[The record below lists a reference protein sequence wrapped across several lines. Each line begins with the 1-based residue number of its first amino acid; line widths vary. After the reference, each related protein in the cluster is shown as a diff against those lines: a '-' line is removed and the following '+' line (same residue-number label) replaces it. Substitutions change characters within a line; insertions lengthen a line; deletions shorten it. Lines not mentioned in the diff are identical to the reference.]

1 VPDLRPLLRTS
12 TFRLTLAYL
21 GVVLA
26 SVIGILAVVTLST
39 AHLIDRHTVETV
51 AAETA
56 GLMEQY
62 REQGLSGLGAAV
74 ARRSA
79 VPGTDLLFLLAAPE
93 LEPIA
98 GNLSRWPEAVPERD
112 GWIGFTIGESGDGSG
127 RQHEARAQVFALRDG
142 YQLLVGRSM
151 RDAELL
157 RDKVILPIAL
167 GVVLTLALGAAGGLA
182 MSRSVLHR
190 VSVIGQTARR
200 IMRGA
205 LPERIP
211 LRGTQDEFDHLAGNL
226 NDMLNEIERLMEGM
240 RQITDSIAHDLRTP
254 LTRMRSR
261 IEMTLLERP
270 DVDTA
275 RAALQENLE
284 EVEQLLATFTALMNI
299 AQVEAG
305 TLRSDFQPVALAPLV
320 RRLAE
325 LYEPLAEDQEL
336 AFELAL
342 EGEPSVHGNVHLLS
356 QAVANLVDNAIKYT
370 PAGGRIVL
378 SVRPGSA
385 GRGAELA
392 IADSGPGIPVAAR
405 AKVLERFV
413 RLEPSRSSPG
423 SGLGLSLVDAV
434 ARLHR
439 ATLILDDNAPGLR
452 ARLIFPVADDQDVIQ
467 RPSSDERRSG

>member
-1 VPDLRPLLRTS
+1 MPDLRPLLRTS

-21 GVVLA
+21 AVVLA
-26 SVIGILAVVTLST
+26 SVIVILAVVTWST
-39 AHLIDRHTVETV
+39 ARLIDRHTIETV
-51 AAETA
+51 AAEIE
-56 GLMEQY
+56 GLTEQY
-62 REQGLSGLGAAV
+62 REQGLTGLIEAV
-74 ARRSA
+74 GRRSA

-98 GNLSRWPEAVPERD
+98 GNLSRWPEAAPDSD

-127 RQHEARAQVFALRDG
+127 RQHEARAQIFALPDG
-142 YQLLVGRSM
+142 YHLLVGRSM

-167 GVVLTLALGAAGGLA
+167 GMVLTLALGTAGGLA

-190 VSVIGQTARR
+190 VEGIDRTART

-205 LPERIP
+205 LRERIP
-211 LRGTQDEFDHLAGNL
+211 LRGTQDEFDHLAGHL
-226 NDMLNEIERLMEGM
+226 NDMLDEIERLMDGV

-261 IEMTLLERP
+261 IEMTLLEGP

-275 RAALQENLE
+275 CAALQENLD
-284 EVEQLLATFTALMNI
+284 EVEQLLATFTALLNI
-299 AQVEAG
+299 AQVKAG
-305 TLRSDFQPVALAPLV
+305 TLRLDFQPVALAPLV
-320 RRLAE
+320 CRLAE
-325 LYEPLAEDQEL
+325 LYEPLAEDQGL

-342 EGEPSVHGNVHLLS
+342 EGEPSVPGDVHLLS

-370 PAGGRIVL
+370 PAGGHIVL
-378 SVRPGSA
+378 SVRPASA
-385 GRGAELA
+385 KQGPELT
-392 IADSGPGIPVAAR
+392 IADSGPGIPAAAR

-434 ARLHR
+434 ARLHH
-439 ATLILDDNAPGLR
+439 AALIMEDNAPGLR
-452 ARLIFPVADDQDVIQ
+452 ARLVFPVSDDRNVMQL
-467 RPSSDERRSG
+467 PSSDEP

>member
-1 VPDLRPLLRTS
+1 VPDLRSLLRTS

-21 GVVLA
+21 AVVLA
-26 SVIGILAVVTLST
+26 SVIVILAVVTWST
-39 AHLIDRHTVETV
+39 ARLIDRHTVETV
-51 AAETA
+51 AAEIE
-56 GLMEQY
+56 GLTEQY
-62 REQGLSGLGAAV
+62 REQGLTGLIEAV

-98 GNLSRWPEAVPERD
+98 GNLSRWPEPAPSGD
-112 GWIGFTIGESGDGSG
+112 GWIGFLIGESGDESG
-127 RQHEARAQVFALRDG
+127 RQHEARPGLRPARR
-142 YQLLVGRSM
+142 LSPVVGRSM

-167 GVVLTLALGAAGGLA
+167 GVVLTLAIGTAGGLA
-182 MSRSVLHR
+182 MSRTVLHR
-190 VSVIGQTARR
+190 VEGIDQTARK

-205 LPERIP
+205 LRERVP
-211 LRGTQDEFDHLAGNL
+211 LRGTQDEFDRLAGNL
-226 NDMLNEIERLMEGM
+226 NDMLDEIERLMDGV

-261 IEMTLLERP
+261 IEMTLLEGP
-270 DVDTA
+270 DVETA
-275 RAALQENLE
+275 CAALQENLDE
-284 EVEQLLATFTALMNI
+284 IDQLLATFTALLNI

-305 TLRSDFQPVALAPLV
+305 TLRLDFQPVALAPLV

-325 LYEPLAEDQEL
+325 LYEPLAEDKGF

-342 EGEPSVHGNVHLLS
+342 EGEPSVPGDVHLLS

-378 SVRPGSA
+378 SVGPASA
-385 GRGAELA
+385 ERGPELA
-392 IADSGPGIPVAAR
+392 IADSGPGIPAAAR

-439 ATLILDDNAPGLR
+439 AALIMEDNAPGLR
-452 ARLIFPVADDQDVIQ
+452 ARLVFPVSDDRNVMQL
-467 RPSSDERRSG
+467 PLSDEPRSG